1 MSPTIEIDPE
11 ADQPPSPGGG
21 VYATRSWRKGI
32 DETLA
37 KDQTKQKSDEED
49 ASIIEK
55 DVIDE
60 RDVRRKQVLTWTT
73 PLATQQLTMN
83 LSRLENCKRYGEL
96 PNIPVTLRVRY

>member
-11 ADQPPSPGGG
+11 AVQRTPSPGGG

-37 KDQTKQKSDEED
+37 KDQTKKTSDEED
-49 ASIIEK
+49 ASVIEK

-60 RDVRRKQVLTWTT
+60 RDVRTKQVLTWTT
-73 PLATQQLTMN
+73 PAGDPTANHEFKSFGKLQTFW
-83 LSRLENCKRYGEL
+83 
-96 PNIPVTLRVRY
+96 